1 MLNRWSDPFRD
12 LERFQ
17 NQMSRLLNE
26 NYGYGREK
34 EGLSAAWAPP
44 VDIHETPDRL
54 VFNVEVPGFKENELT
69 LRAENGVFTVE
80 GERKFEEEKKDKN
93 YHRVERSYGRFT
105 RSFTLPVNVS
115 SENIKANLNDGILT
129 IEMPKREEAKPK
141 MIPIGTGARQM
152 RAAEPQPQMTKE
164 KTAVREPELVGA
176 HR

>member
-1 MLNRWSDPFRD
+1 MVSRWSDPFRE

-17 NQMSRLLNE
+17 NQVNRLLSE
-26 NYGYGREK
+26 GQGFGRER
-34 EGLSAAWAPP
+34 EGISSSWIPP
-44 VDIHETPDRL
+44 VDIHETPEKL

-105 RSFTLPVNVS
+105 RSFTLPMNVS
-115 SENIKANLNDGILT
+115 TENIKANLNDGVLM

-141 MIPIGTGARQM
+141 TIPIGTAARQIK
-152 RAAEPQPQMTKE
+152 AGEPARE
-164 KTAVREPELVGA
+164 KVREPELVGA
-176 HR
+176 NR